1 MLEYSDSYSMT
12 SGNLWNWYRDEIKD
26 DANENFNNRI
36 NNNKRITSK
45 SFEFKAKLTGSTPD
59 DNNILDAE
67 VFLLLKNLS
76 NIFRS
81 LDLRL
86 IKCGIEVDLSWSK
99 ECIITEIPI
108 IPAVPGNPDANPPV
122 LEISAIQKTGTIS

>member
-1 MLEYSDSYSMT
+1 MT
-12 SGNLWNWYRDEIKD
+12 SGNLWNCYRDEIKD

-99 ECIITEIPI
+99 ECIITEY
-108 IPAVPGNPDANPPV
+108 
-122 LEISAIQKTGTIS
+122 Q

>member
-1 MLEYSDSYSMT
+1 MT
-12 SGNLWNWYRDEIKD
+12 SGNLWNCYRDEIKD

-45 SFEFKAKLTGSTPD
+45 SFEFKAQLTGSTPD

-76 NIFRS
+76 NISRS

-99 ECIITEIPI
+99 ECIISEIPI
-108 IPAVPGNPDANPPV
+108 IPVVPGNPDANPPV
-122 LEISAIQKTGTIS
+122 LEISAIQKTSTIS

>member
-26 DANENFNNRI
+26 DANETFNNRI

-45 SFEFKAKLTGSTPD
+45 SFEFKAKLTRRTPD

-67 VFLLLKNLS
+67 VFLLLKNLD
-76 NIFRS
+76 NILRS

-86 IKCGIEVDLSWSK
+86 IKCGIEVDLSW
-99 ECIITEIPI
+99 
-108 IPAVPGNPDANPPV
+108 
-122 LEISAIQKTGTIS
+122 